1 MEWGL
6 KNKDKLFLEIQP
18 HIYNNYYQ
26 LYRTIKEPK
35 TLPSEMVNELKD
47 LWLCTHTFRKD
58 GMLYFCREV
67 QTIEYELIN

>member
-1 MEWGL
+1 MNLGQLIEA
-6 KNKDKLFLEIQP
+6 N
-18 HIYNNYYQ
+18 NNYYQ

-47 LWLCTHTFRKD
+47 LWLCSHTFRKD

-67 QTIEYELIN
+67 QTIEYELIK